1 MLWFEKISKN
11 TKKVL
16 DFSEIRW
23 YYIKA
28 VCERHARN
36 DSKTADVPCKLNNE
50 KHAIIAPWTI
60 FKNKELRTVRKVQN

>member
-1 MLWFEKISKN
+1 MLWFEKTSRN

-50 KHAIIAPWTI
+50 KHAIKKHLGQ
-60 FKNKELRTVRKVQN
+60 FLKNKEPRTVRKA